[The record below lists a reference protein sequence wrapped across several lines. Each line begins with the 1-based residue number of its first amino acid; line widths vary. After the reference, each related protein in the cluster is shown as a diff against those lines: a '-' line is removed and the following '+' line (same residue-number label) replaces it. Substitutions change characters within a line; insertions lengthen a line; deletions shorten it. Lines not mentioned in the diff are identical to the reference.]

1 MKRIFLAFT
10 FLFSTGALADAPSH
24 FLAQTLTQAQA
35 ILTEKDDT
43 VRINEMCGLLKQSL
57 NTSYIS
63 NVWLGT
69 YGAIEREATAI
80 AQFPS
85 LVPSVMMTKAIPLL
99 TGGGE
104 GSVTVDPVSKVR
116 APNVYEVGVTITVN
130 AKDYRGAA
138 VVEEVGAGLFKIN
151 DAEYMGL
158 SAVNYQGRDFQNF
171 MKREFESDP
180 ENSMPVTA
188 LIQHITSETDYINCP

>member
-69 YGAIEREATAI
+69 YSAIEREAAAV